1 MAHHKLVSVAL
12 ALIPLLAGQQ
22 AQAHAV
28 INEATAEAGAFSFI
42 TLRITHGCGSSPT
55 TQVRM
60 KIPDGVVRVSPK
72 YLERWSVE
80 KRMKTLDTPY
90 RDEAGNLVTETVDEI
105 IWSGGSL
112 PDGYYGEF
120 QVRALV
126 PDEPGRVLW
135 FKTIQNCDEGTIRWI
150 EVPTKEGQSP
160 YELKEPSPFIRLVEK
175 PHGDEHR

>member
-1 MAHHKLVSVAL
+1 MTHHRLASVAL
-12 ALIPLLAGQQ
+12 ALLALLAEQQ

-28 INEATAEAGAFSFI
+28 INEGTAEAGTFSFI

-60 KIPDGVVRVSPK
+60 KIPDGVIRVSSR
-72 YLERWSVE
+72 YLENWSVE

-105 IWSGGSL
+105 VWSGGSL
-112 PDGYYGEF
+112 PDGFYGEF
-120 QVRALV
+120 QVRALM
-126 PDEPGRVLW
+126 PDEAGRVLW
-135 FKTIQNCDEGTIRWI
+135 FKTIQNCEEGTIRWI

-175 PHGDEHR
+175 PHGDDHR